1 MNDTPLVIR
10 SNEVVNNLR
19 DEKLN
24 YDTSYAK
31 AFGACWGVMTD
42 EQRLIVLEYSQRQ
55 AIIINTLGEEIN

>member
-10 SNEVVNNLR
+10 SGEVVDNLR

-24 YDTSYAK
+24 YDNAYPR

-42 EQRLIVLEYSQRQ
+42 EQRLIVLEYSERQ
-55 AIIINTLGEEIN
+55 AKIINELNKESN

>member
-10 SNEVVNNLR
+10 SGEVVNNLR
-19 DEKLN
+19 DERLN
-24 YDTSYAK
+24 YDNAYAK

-55 AIIINTLGEEIN
+55 AIIINTLGEEVN